1 MGFSNEPTPHAPQ
14 HRNPHQRLE
23 RPYPLLVRHLPRR
36 PHRSDKQ
43 KGTKMTDQDKIKEL
57 RKAIDDCRIRCESLK
72 TGSKA
77 RRYLAAISTGLE
89 TALAIFEE
97 SNKQ

>member
-1 MGFSNEPTPHAPQ
+1 
-14 HRNPHQRLE
+14 
-23 RPYPLLVRHLPRR
+23 
-36 PHRSDKQ
+36 
-43 KGTKMTDQDKIKEL
+43 MTDQDKIKEL